1 MLYIKT
7 KLKDGRTVKSGI
19 KENNTF
25 ARCSECG
32 KEVPVQ
38 LGELFAAENADPLYT
53 DIVCPECTKKHFA
66 KQNITMEDMVLLA
79 TALCRLGFCRQLLS
93 LYTDFGIEAIQE
105 LESEEYRNFADALLC
120 AVTEDG
126 VI

>member
-7 KLKDGRTVKSGI
+7 KLEDGRTVKSRI
-19 KENNTF
+19 KANNTF
-25 ARCSECG
+25 AKCSECG

-53 DIVCPECTKKHFA
+53 DIVCPECTKKRFA
-66 KQNITMEDMVLLA
+66 KQDITMEDMVLLA
-79 TALCRLGFCRQLLS
+79 TALCKIGFCKEVLC

-105 LESEEYRNFADALLC
+105 LKPEEYRDFADALLC
-120 AVTEDG
+120 AITEDG
-126 VI
+126 VL